1 MRRTYGLRLLVI
13 ALVPALLA
21 VGCGPGRA
29 PAVRSAPASPSAG
42 SPSPIG
48 PPTITVDF
56 AGDVHF
62 TGRTSRLLAHPDTA
76 FGPISAELS
85 AADVSI
91 VNLETAVTTRGTQEP
106 KTFHFR
112 APASAYRAVRA
123 AGVDVVTLANNHAL
137 DYGRVGLADTL
148 RYAHAADM
156 PVVGAGRNDTE
167 AYRPWITTV
176 RGVRIAFL
184 AFSQIAELA
193 GPWAAGAHRS
203 GIAETFDTARAVA
216 AVRAARRQAD
226 VVLVYPHWGQEGEQC
241 PITEQRDF
249 ARAMAHAGADAVIGT
264 HAHLLLGAGY
274 LGRTYV
280 DYGLGNFVWWRDD
293 AFSNDTGVL
302 RLTFT
307 GRRLTGARFVPASI
321 SRRTGQPLPATGT
334 AASRIVDKVAGL
346 RRCAGLTRDPR

>member
-1 MRRTYGLRLLVI
+1 MRRTYWFRLSAILLVPSI
-13 ALVPALLA
+13 LAAGCATGHHPAA
-21 VGCGPGRA
+21 A
-29 PAVRSAPASPSAG
+29 PTATSASAT
-42 SPSPIG
+42 PSPTG

-62 TGRTSRLLAHPDTA
+62 TGRTSRLLAQPDTA
-76 FGPISAELS
+76 FGPISGELA

-91 VNLETAVTTRGTQEP
+91 VNLESAVTTRGTQEP
-106 KTFHFR
+106 KEFHFR
-112 APASAYRAVRA
+112 APPSAYQAVRA

-148 RYAHAADM
+148 RYADEAGM
-156 PVVGAGRNDTE
+156 PVVGAGRNEAE

-184 AFSQIAELA
+184 AFSQITELA
-193 GPWAAGAHRS
+193 GPWLAGTHRS

-216 AVRAARRQAD
+216 AVRAARAHAD
-226 VVLVYPHWGQEGEQC
+226 VVLVYPHWGQEDVEC
-241 PITEQRDF
+241 PIAAQRDF
-249 ARAMAHAGADAVIGT
+249 ARAMAHAGATAVIGT

-274 LGRTYV
+274 LGHTYIG
-280 DYGLGNFVWWRDD
+280 YGLGNFVWWRDD

-307 GRRLTGARFVPASI
+307 GRRLTGTRFVPASI
-321 SRRTGQPLPATGT
+321 SRRTGQPLPATG
-334 AASRIVDKVAGL
+334 AVGSRIVGKVAGL
-346 RRCAGLTRDPR
+346 RRCAGLTREPT